1 MATSLTPPDE
11 LFIHS
16 LRNSMQAELTKALEP
31 MIQTA
36 IAEIEKDLRKKLGV
50 MVIGLLEKSYSVMQD
65 RQELRIT
72 VRKEV

>member
-1 MATSLTPPDE
+1 MAIPLTPPDE

-31 MIQTA
+31 MIENA
-36 IAEIEKDLRKKLGV
+36 LAEIEKDMRKKLGA
-50 MVIGLLEKSYSVMQD
+50 MVISLLEKGYSVMQD